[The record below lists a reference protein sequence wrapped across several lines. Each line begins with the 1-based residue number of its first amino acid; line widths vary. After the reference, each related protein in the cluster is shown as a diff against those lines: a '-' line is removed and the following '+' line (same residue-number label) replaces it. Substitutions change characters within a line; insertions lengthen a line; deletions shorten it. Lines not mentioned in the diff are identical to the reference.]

1 LAAHRDIDL
10 HIVIEST
17 RAPFDQVTQRDGITF
32 HVVKS
37 GLPIIH
43 RGFPPY
49 FPVDIVTRFAPTVAK
64 LLRKV
69 HELQPDL
76 VHAHGTEGP
85 YALAGVKSRIP
96 CLISIQGV
104 ISEYF
109 KTNPTFRF
117 RIVRHYEQSTVRQ
130 GHFFTCRTDFDTGFV
145 RSLNPQARIFTIHE
159 AMNQLYFDNEWR
171 VMPSETILFVGSLEP
186 RKGLPILLEALA
198 LVKER
203 WPGFVL
209 NVIGKG
215 PPEVETSLTQQCAA
229 LGITGN
235 VKFHGFRPAA
245 EIARFHLQSQVF
257 VLPSQNENSPNALA
271 EAMVS
276 GIPVIATRVGGI
288 PSLVEDGQTGLLV
301 PWGDPKALA
310 GKLEWLLAH
319 PNERDRLSQNARLVA
334 RQRHAPQTIAAETV
348 QAYREILAIHA
359 KDRPGGC

>member
-1 LAAHRDIDL
+1 
-10 HIVIEST
+10 
-17 RAPFDQVTQRDGITF
+17 
-32 HVVKS
+32 
-37 GLPIIH
+37 
-43 RGFPPY
+43 
-49 FPVDIVTRFAPTVAK
+49 
-64 LLRKV
+64 
-69 HELQPDL
+69 
-76 VHAHGTEGP
+76 
-85 YALAGVKSRIP
+85 
-96 CLISIQGV
+96 
-104 ISEYF
+104 
-109 KTNPTFRF
+109 
-117 RIVRHYEQSTVRQ
+117 
-130 GHFFTCRTDFDTGFV
+130 
-145 RSLNPQARIFTIHE
+145 
-159 AMNQLYFDNEWR
+159 
-171 VMPSETILFVGSLEP
+171 MPSETILFVGSLEP